1 MPGASAPKT
10 TKAFDILAL
19 WCIGGIDMV
28 SPGVSVEG
36 VEGAELGQGP
46 VVFIVP
52 ELLAG
57 PDDEIGCLRFRPF

>member
-1 MPGASAPKT
+1 
-10 TKAFDILAL
+10 
-19 WCIGGIDMV
+19 MV

-36 VEGAELGQGP
+36 VEGPELGQGP

-57 PDDEIGCLRFRPF
+57 PDEIGCLRLRPF